1 MSDPV
6 EAEVIETSLDRF
18 REQSFF
24 TDECLDL
31 LTSVHEDPHRQ
42 AVFKRFGY
50 RREWLDDILHQRKVL
65 EEMSNLLLNWE
76 TIQESRAKQAP
87 SPPA

>member
-1 MSDPV
+1 MTDPV
-6 EAEVIETSLDRF
+6 DAGAIENSLDQF

-31 LTSVHEDPHRQ
+31 LTAVHEDPARQ

-65 EEMSNLLLNWE
+65 EEMSNLLINWE
-76 TIQESRAKQAP
+76 TIQKSRVSAQSKAE
-87 SPPA
+87 